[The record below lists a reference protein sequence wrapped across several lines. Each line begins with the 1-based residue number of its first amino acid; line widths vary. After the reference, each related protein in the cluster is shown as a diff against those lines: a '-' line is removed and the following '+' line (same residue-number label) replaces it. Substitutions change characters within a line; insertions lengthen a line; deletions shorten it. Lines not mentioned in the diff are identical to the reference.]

1 MNIHMVAICGTGMGS
16 LAGLLQAAGHR
27 VCGSDKAFYPPMSD
41 RLRAWGIPT
50 VEGFAAEHIAADT
63 ELVIVGNACRRD
75 NPEARAAF
83 DRGLAV
89 MSFPQALAEM
99 FLADKQTMIVAGT
112 HGKTTTS
119 ALAAYLLVRAERDP
133 GFLIGGVPLDFAQS
147 FRLGAGPDFVVEGD
161 EYDSAFFDKRPKFV
175 HYRPERVVLTSV
187 EFDHADIYA
196 DMSAYR
202 EAFAGLVAAIPA
214 HGVLIACGDDPE
226 VAALAERAGC
236 RVVRYG
242 FDATADW
249 RALDARVGGGR
260 TRFRLQRPGC
270 TELELDLPLAGRH
283 NVANGLAALAL
294 SAEVGIDPER
304 GCALLADF
312 RGVARRMQV
321 RGVEAGVT
329 VVDDFA
335 HHPTEVAAT
344 VGAARQRWP
353 RAQLVAVF
361 EPRTNTSRRNV
372 FQQRY
377 PHSFGGAD
385 RVIIVP
391 PFDIER
397 IPAAERF
404 DSGALVEA
412 LRGGGLDAMLIAD
425 ADAVVERL
433 APELAPE
440 TVVLIMSNGAFGGV
454 HDKLLAALRARGG

>member
-27 VCGSDKAFYPPMSD
+27 VRGSDKAFYPPMSD

-63 ELVIVGNACRRD
+63 ELVIVGNACRSN

-89 MSFPQALAEM
+89 MSFPQALAQM
-99 FLADKQTMIVAGT
+99 FLAEKHTMVVTGT
-112 HGKTTTS
+112 HGKTTTCS
-119 ALAAYLLVRAERDP
+119 LIAYLLVRAERDP
-133 GFLIGGVPLDFAQS
+133 GFLIGGVPLDFASS
-147 FRLGAGPDFVVEGD
+147 FRLGTGPDFVVEGD

-175 HYRPERVVLTSV
+175 HYRPQRVVLTSV

-196 DMSAYR
+196 DMDAYR
-202 EAFAGLVAAIPA
+202 EAFAGLVAAIPD
-214 HGVLIACGDDPE
+214 HGVLIACVDDPE
-226 VAALAERAGC
+226 VAALAESAGC
-236 RVVRYG
+236 RVVGYG
-242 FDATADW
+242 FGAGAAW
-249 RALDARVGGGR
+249 RALDARVDGGR
-260 TRFRLQRPGC
+260 TRFRLRRPGC
-270 TELELDLPLAGRH
+270 AALELELPLAGRH

-294 SAEVGIDPER
+294 GAEVGIDPQS

-344 VGAARQRWP
+344 VRAARQRWP
-353 RAQLVAVF
+353 RAELVAVF
-361 EPRTNTSRRNV
+361 EPRTNTSRRSV

-377 PHSFGGAD
+377 PHSFAGAE

-391 PFDIER
+391 PFDIES
-397 IPAAERF
+397 IPVAERF

-412 LRGGGLDAMLIAD
+412 LRGDGVDAMLVGD

-433 APELAPE
+433 AAELAPE
-440 TVVLIMSNGAFGGV
+440 SVVLIMSNGAFGGI
-454 HDKLLAALRARGG
+454 HDKLLTALRARGG